1 MSLKQQNFFEFGE
14 FRLDARQ
21 RVLCAA
27 DRSEIP
33 LAPKVFETLQVL
45 VENHSVILDK
55 DYLLKRIWPD
65 AFVEEGSLARNIS
78 ILRRALGESPDDQRY
93 IQTIPKRGYR
103 FIAPVK
109 MIPDH
114 RGVLVVEEQTT
125 VQATFDV
132 EMTGASNASE
142 ATTGSATGT
151 TGPSQPLGS
160 QVAPAKRGYLQ
171 WSLAGLAIAA
181 IVATTAGVTW
191 YRKPPD
197 RQVMRLEMSVSP
209 ADALVDLECP
219 VVALSPDGS
228 RVVYVASQGNI
239 RQLYLRAMDNKE
251 AKPIPGTEGAYC
263 TPFFSPDG
271 QWLGFFSSGSLKK
284 VSLSGGSPI
293 NIVNG
298 LGGVLGATWGDDGN
312 IVFASRVTRGIERI
326 SESGE
331 SRQFVTTVSP
341 DRGESTHRWP
351 VLLPGS
357 KALLYTIGKESGADE
372 TEIVVQR
379 LDTGERRVL
388 IPGGTFPKYL
398 PAGQLVYIQNG
409 SLMAVDFDARQLE
422 VRGVPV
428 PIEERVRQ
436 TGLGAAQFGFSRL
449 GSLVYVSSEG
459 PDAAANNES
468 LVWVDRKGNA
478 TPIGAPLRGYERA
491 SLSPDGQMLAV
502 SINGAAKADTWLYD
516 LSRHV
521 LTRLTFGFGFNRFP
535 VWTPDG
541 KRVVFVSTRTSV
553 PQVFWKAADGSGT
566 EDRIS
571 MNADRIT
578 IGSISP
584 DGAVLLYS
592 VEDPKSGADIW
603 IMELSGTHK
612 SRPFLQTPFAETA
625 PAISPDGLRVAYVSN
640 ESGRNEIF
648 VRPLSGSGQ
657 KWQLSTDGGEQPVW
671 AHSGRELF
679 YINGSKMLAVPMT
692 TAHFSPET
700 FVAGVPQVLFDQFY
714 KAGNAPWPSFSV
726 SLDDQRFL
734 MIRQETA
741 TRVNVVLNL
750 FNEFR

>member
-27 DRSEIP
+27 DRSEIA
-33 LAPKVFETLQVL
+33 LAPKVFETLLVL

-160 QVAPAKRGYLQ
+160 QVTPAKRGYLQ
-171 WSLAGLAIAA
+171 WGLAGLAIAA
-181 IVATTAGVTW
+181 TVATTAGVSW

-209 ADALVDLECP
+209 ADALVDMECP

-228 RVVYVASQGNI
+228 RVVYVASQGNT

-263 TPFFSPDG
+263 TPFFSPDS
-271 QWLGFFSSGSLKK
+271 QWLGFFSTGSLKK
-284 VSLSGGSPI
+284 VSLNGGSPI
-293 NIVNG
+293 NIVSG
-298 LGGVLGATWGDDGN
+298 LGGVLGANWGDDGN
-312 IVFASRVTRGIERI
+312 IVFASRITKGIERI
-326 SESGE
+326 SESGQ
-331 SRQFVTTVSP
+331 SRQFVTTVAL

-357 KALLYTIGKESGADE
+357 KALLYTVGKEGAADE

-398 PAGQLVYIQNG
+398 PAGQIVYIQNG
-409 SLMAVDFDARQLE
+409 SLMAVDFDTRQLE

-428 PIEERVRQ
+428 PVEERVRQ
-436 TGLGAAQFGFSRL
+436 TGQGAAQFGLSRL

-459 PDAAANNES
+459 PDTAANNKT

-478 TPIGAPLRGYERA
+478 TPTGAPSRVYERP
-491 SLSPDGQMLAV
+491 SLSPDGRTLAV
-502 SINGAAKADTWLYD
+502 SINGAAKFDTWLYD

-521 LTRLTFGFGFNRFP
+521 LTRFTFGLGLNRFP
-535 VWTPDG
+535 LWTPDG
-541 KRVVFVSTRTSV
+541 KHVVFISTRTSV
-553 PQVFWKAADGSGT
+553 PQAFWKAADGSGT
-566 EDRIS
+566 EEQIS
-571 MNADRIT
+571 MNEYRTT

-584 DGAVLLYS
+584 DGTVLLCS
-592 VEDPKSGADIW
+592 VDNPQSGSDIW
-603 IMELSGTHK
+603 AIELSGTHK
-612 SRPFLQTPFAETA
+612 ARPFLQTPFAEAA
-625 PAISPDGLRVAYVSN
+625 PAISPDGLWVAYVSN
-640 ESGRNEIF
+640 ESGRNEVY
-648 VRPLSGSGQ
+648 VRPFSGSGQ
-657 KWQLSTDGGEQPVW
+657 KWQVSTVGGEQPVW

-679 YINGSKMLAVPMT
+679 YVNGYRMQVAPITSHL
-692 TAHFSPET
+692 ST
-700 FVAGVPQVLFDQFY
+700 FAAGVPQLLFDEHY
-714 KAGNAPWPSFSV
+714 SAGNAPWPSFAV
-726 SLDDQRFL
+726 SMDDQRFL
-734 MIRQETA
+734 MIREETA

-750 FNEFR
+750 FDEFR